1 MIAPRL
7 FYAYVSYS
15 FVLRISLYLCRS
27 TSTKTIERL
36 EICVLL
42 TKLSQNHFN
51 TFKFKIRSVCNFT
64 IPVSEWYPMVV
75 HECQILFNFFFNF
88 DFIYSFNIFPRS
100 IFYSLFSFYYF
111 VYHYFSCL
119 QEKPNYLLDF
129 KTRTPV

>member
-15 FVLRISLYLCRS
+15 FVLRIRLYLCRS

-51 TFKFKIRSVCNFT
+51 TFMFKIRSVCNLT

-75 HECQILFNFFFNF
+75 HECQILFDFFLTLIL
-88 DFIYSFNIFPRS
+88 FIHLIYFPVLYSI
-100 IFYSLFSFYYF
+100 
-111 VYHYFSCL
+111 HYFRFTILCIIISVVYKKNL
-119 QEKPNYLLDF
+119 IIS
-129 KTRTPV
+129 